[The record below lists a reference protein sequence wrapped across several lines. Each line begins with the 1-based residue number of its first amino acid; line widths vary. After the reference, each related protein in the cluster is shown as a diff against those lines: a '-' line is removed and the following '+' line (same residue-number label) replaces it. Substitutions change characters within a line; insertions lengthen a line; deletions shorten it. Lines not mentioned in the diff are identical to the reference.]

1 MTFLSDKFK
10 GVPNN
15 TICDWYYYLF
25 LLNAGIFILLIAS
38 FVMLLI
44 VDTKAFIRMV
54 GGNFVVM
61 ILTTLI
67 SLTSGLFFYLMCDR
81 SLLNNDNSK

>member
-10 GVPNN
+10 SVPNS
-15 TICDWYYYLF
+15 TICDWYFYLF
-25 LLNAGIFILLIAS
+25 LLNAGIFS
-38 FVMLLI
+38 LLI
-44 VDTKAFIRMV
+44 VSFLVLLIIDTKTFIKMT

-81 SLLNNDNSK
+81 SLLSNSK

>member
-1 MTFLSDKFK
+1 MTFLADMFK
-10 GVPNN
+10 GVPNT

-44 VDTKAFIRMV
+44 VDTKVFIKMV

>member
-1 MTFLSDKFK
+1 MSFLSDMFK
-10 GVPNN
+10 DVPST

-25 LLNAGIFILLIAS
+25 LLNAGIFTLLIAS
-38 FVMLLI
+38 FILLLI
-44 VDTKAFIRMV
+44 VDTKSFIRMV

-81 SLLNNDNSK
+81 SLLNNSK

>member
-10 GVPNN
+10 SVPNS
-15 TICDWYYYLF
+15 TICDWYFYLF
-25 LLNAGIFILLIAS
+25 LLNAGIFS
-38 FVMLLI
+38 LLI
-44 VDTKAFIRMV
+44 VSFLVLLIIDTKTFIKMT
-54 GGNFVVM
+54 GGNFIVM

-81 SLLNNDNSK
+81 SLLSNSK

>member
-10 GVPNN
+10 DVPNS
-15 TICDWYYYLF
+15 TICDWYFYLF
-25 LLNAGIFILLIAS
+25 LLNAGVFS
-38 FVMLLI
+38 LLI
-44 VDTKAFIRMV
+44 VSFLVLLVIDTKTFVKMI

-81 SLLNNDNSK
+81 SLLSNSK

>member
-1 MTFLSDKFK
+1 MSFLSDMFK
-10 GVPNN
+10 DIPNN

-25 LLNAGIFILLIAS
+25 LINAGVFSLLIIS
-38 FVMLLI
+38 FLILLI
-44 VDTKAFIRMV
+44 VDTKTFIKMV

-81 SLLNNDNSK
+81 SLLSNSK

>member
-1 MTFLSDKFK
+1 MTFLSDMFK
-10 GVPNN
+10 GVPNT

-25 LLNAGIFILLIAS
+25 LLNAGIFTLLIAS

-61 ILTTLI
+61 MLTTLI

-81 SLLNNDNSK
+81 SLLNSSK

>member
-10 GVPNN
+10 DVPNS
-15 TICDWYYYLF
+15 TICDWYFYLF
-25 LLNAGIFILLIAS
+25 LLNAGIFS
-38 FVMLLI
+38 LLI
-44 VDTKAFIRMV
+44 VSFLVLLVIDTKTFIKMI
-54 GGNFVVM
+54 GGNCVVM

-81 SLLNNDNSK
+81 SLLSNSK

>member
-10 GVPNN
+10 DVPNS
-15 TICDWYYYLF
+15 TICDWYFYLF
-25 LLNAGIFILLIAS
+25 LLNAGIFS
-38 FVMLLI
+38 LLI
-44 VDTKAFIRMV
+44 VSFLVLLVIDTKTFIKMI

-81 SLLNNDNSK
+81 SLLSNSK

>member
-10 GVPNN
+10 GIPST

-25 LLNAGIFILLIAS
+25 LLNAGIFVLLIAS

-44 VDTKAFIRMV
+44 VDRKAFIKLV

-81 SLLNNDNSK
+81 SLLHNSK